1 MHRKYKGQISCVSS
15 ATAHAKKQNEKKQ
28 NKKNQIL
35 LEFNTRLLEQTINE
49 A

>member
-15 ATAHAKKQNEKKQ
+15 ATAHAKKQ